1 MALFVHV
8 CIHLFRKYFT
18 SKNKHIYQLINPTH
32 TEFIYSIGKFLQ
44 NNSTGNKISIKFQ
57 LNDWFKRDFKNAPV
71 LTTSFSLVNTAYLLS
86 QTFPLNSQY
95 KVFANKLLISNGIY
109 FMYRRYDY
117 KIYLLNMNFSRLCAS
132 VY

>member
-18 SKNKHIYQLINPTH
+18 SKNKHIYRLINPTH
-32 TEFIYSIGKFLQ
+32 TEFIYLIGKFLQ
-44 NNSTGNKISIKFQ
+44 NNSTVIKFR

-86 QTFPLNSQY
+86 QTFSLNSQY
-95 KVFANKLLISNGIY
+95 KVFTNKLLISNGIY